1 MAEHEHP
8 GARLLVAA
16 PGKDRGCSTCPSAL
30 LSSLGRS
37 GERDASGVYSGNTV
51 TGATA
56 PSAEDARVP
65 IPLVMMARLTALIT
79 HAAQGPGSRPVRFS
93 LAAFTLGQAVALMIS
108 TGLQTAG
115 GPSWE
120 TDIVVAAGLN
130 VQISPVLVAAPW
142 HALDDKTAAVVL
154 GAAVVGSH
162 FIGTHSHGVLDL
174 RAWYEMAGGLLITMV
189 VLAGTISMKY
199 FLMRNAEILSE
210 QNEELDARVREL
222 TAVSSLA
229 RSVGAAADRGLM
241 LRQGLLMALEAT
253 VCDAGI
259 LFLWTEDGAL
269 EPHHWIGLSDE
280 VATALCRK
288 ATRDT
293 PPAVARWAAGESGT
307 VVVPDMSKWSY
318 TGDTVGPAQTVG
330 AAEMP
335 VGIQGSLTA
344 VPIAIEGTMF
354 GALVVIDSRGLLPS
368 ERGMKVLEAVAAEL
382 ALAVDRQHHVDEGK
396 RPRHQ
401 LVALPGLARRMTASL
416 NVEEVLEFAV
426 GEAAA
431 LVDADAARIATLTGN
446 ERRIRIVAQHGP

>member
-1 MAEHEHP
+1 MAAVMFPWRH
-8 GARLLVAA
+8 
-16 PGKDRGCSTCPSAL
+16 AL
-30 LSSLGRS
+30 L
-37 GERDASGVYSGNTV
+37 
-51 TGATA
+51 
-56 PSAEDARVP
+56 
-65 IPLVMMARLTALIT
+65 I
-79 HAAQGPGSRPVRFS
+79 
-93 LAAFTLGQAVALMIS
+93 
-108 TGLQTAG
+108 
-115 GPSWE
+115 
-120 TDIVVAAGLN
+120 
-130 VQISPVLVAAPW
+130 
-142 HALDDKTAAVVL
+142 
-154 GAAVVGSH
+154 GAAVVGSYLV
-162 FIGTHSHGVLDL
+162 GTFSHGDDL
-174 RAWYEMAGGLLITMV
+174 CFRSWYEMAEALLVTLV
-189 VLAGTISMKY
+189 VFAGAIAMKSFLA
-199 FLMRNAEILSE
+199 RNAEILRQ
-210 QNEELDARVREL
+210 QNEDLDARVREL
-222 TAVSSLA
+222 AAVSSLA
-229 RSVGAAADRGLM
+229 RSVGATSDREFM
-241 LRQGLLMALEAT
+241 WHQGLLVALEAT
-253 VCDAGI
+253 ACDAGI
-259 LFLWTEDGAL
+259 LLLRAEDGTL

-288 ATRDT
+288 ATLDT

-307 VVVPDMSKWSY
+307 MVVPDMRKWSY